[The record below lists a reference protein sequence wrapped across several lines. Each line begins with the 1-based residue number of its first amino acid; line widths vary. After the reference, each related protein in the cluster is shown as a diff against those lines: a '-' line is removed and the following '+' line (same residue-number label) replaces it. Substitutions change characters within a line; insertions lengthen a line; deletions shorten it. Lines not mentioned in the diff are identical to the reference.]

1 MIDAYLARLQAE
13 LAGADP
19 AVVQD
24 ALCDAEEYLRAE
36 MAEVPA
42 DEQAAAMTRIEESY
56 GTPSE
61 IALAYLD
68 AELAVTPAP
77 RFKADVATRPG
88 LLKRIFGVVLEPQ
101 AWGALMYMLLSLV
114 TGVIYFTIV
123 VTGVSLSLGFAVLI
137 VGIPFMLLFLA
148 VVRAISFAEGRL
160 VEALLGER
168 MPRRPRLSPAE
179 GDFLRRIKWW
189 LTDYRTWTTMLYMLL
204 MLPLGIIYFT
214 LIVTILSTILSL
226 ITAPFVQAVR
236 GYLFVV
242 DGYGYGMQSWLLAP
256 IAWMG
261 AILLFVAMMHG
272 IKATC
277 RLHSYYA
284 KVMLVGRFSEADQ
297 ASA

>member
-1 MIDAYLARLQAE
+1 MIDAYLARLRAE

-36 MAEVPA
+36 MAEIPA
-42 DEQAAAMTRIEESY
+42 QEQADAMARIEESY

-61 IALAYLD
+61 IASAYLD
-68 AELAVTPAP
+68 AETAVTPTP
-77 RFKADVATRPG
+77 RLKTAAATKPG
-88 LLKRIFGVVLEPQ
+88 FLKRLFGVVLEPQ
-101 AWGALMYMLLSLV
+101 AWGALIYMLLALV
-114 TGVIYFTIV
+114 TGIVYFTIV
-123 VTGVSLSLGFAVLI
+123 VTGISLSFGFAILI

-148 VVRAISFAEGRL
+148 VVRAVSLAEGRL

-179 GDFLRRIKWW
+179 GGLLARIKWW
-189 LTDYRTWTTMLYMLL
+189 LTDYRTWTTMLYMAL

-214 LIVTILSTILSL
+214 LIMAIFSTIFSL
-226 ITAPFVQAVR
+226 VTAPFVQAMR

-242 DGYGYGMQSWLLAP
+242 DGFGYGMEPWLLAP
-256 IAWMG
+256 VAWAG
-261 AILLFVAMMHG
+261 AVLLFVAMMHG
-272 IKATC
+272 VKAIGK
-277 RLHSYYA
+277 LHSYYA